1 MYLQNDYWIFI
12 YLFIY
17 SNIVVFMMQVVIQ
30 SFYLIIHQY
39 FFKKSNSFD
48 SIETK

>member
-1 MYLQNDYWIFI
+1 MYLQIDYWIFI
-12 YLFIY
+12 YLL
-17 SNIVVFMMQVVIQ
+17 VLQ

-39 FFKKSNSFD
+39 FFKESNSFD